1 MLVAFDVKHGCGDA
15 LFFAALV
22 ADTA

>member
-1 MLVAFDVKHGCGDA
+1 MLVAFDVKRGCGDA